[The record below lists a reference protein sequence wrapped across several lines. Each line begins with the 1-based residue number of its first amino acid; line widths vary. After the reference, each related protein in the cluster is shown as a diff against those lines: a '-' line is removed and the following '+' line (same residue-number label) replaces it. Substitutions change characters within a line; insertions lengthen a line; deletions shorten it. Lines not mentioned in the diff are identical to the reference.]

1 MREETDDPTPGVVT
15 PYEASVEAGT
25 VLFKYQVTETAELL
39 DVQLN
44 TAVPPSGILG
54 DEVKITSTL
63 PTVINQ
69 SITVHYTNLI

>member
-1 MREETDDPTPGVVT
+1 MREETVDPVPEVVT
-15 PYEASVEAGT
+15 PYKASVIAGT
-25 VLFKYQVTETAELL
+25 VLFKYQVIITAELF
-39 DVQLN
+39 VEQLN

-69 SITVHYTNLI
+69 SVTVHYTNLI

>member
-1 MREETDDPTPGVVT
+1 MREETGDPTPGVVT
-15 PYEASVEAGT
+15 PYEASVRAGT
-25 VLFKYQVTETAELL
+25 VLFSIQLIRTSEWFDE
-39 DVQLN
+39 QLN
-44 TAVPPSGILG
+44 TAVPPSVILG